1 MTISAVKDLTKD
13 ITLEKFLMMPETKPA
28 LEFLAGD
35 IIQKPMPKGRHS
47 CLQYELCNGINQVTK
62 KGKLASAFPELR
74 CSFGNRS
81 IVPDLAVFTW
91 EHIPFL

>member
-1 MTISAVKDLTKD
+1 MTISAVKYLTKD

-47 CLQYELCNGINQVTK
+47 RLQ
-62 KGKLASAFPELR
+62 GKLGSQINLVSESEKIAYAFPELR

-81 IVPDLAVFTW
+81 I
-91 EHIPFL
+91 